1 MASWVQI
8 LGARPQSKK
17 WKDCVPVTRRISAY
31 GESQGRTQEVV
42 AGAVC
47 GAEMEENFQKAKS
60 FCEAG

>member
-8 LGARPQSKK
+8 PGQDHRAKNGRTAPM
-17 WKDCVPVTRRISAY
+17 TRRISAY